1 MFDINTYFLNE
12 QQMNIIKTNVNNK
25 LNSIIQS
32 PLRCIRYKRYGVQPN
47 ISFTEQ
53 YNVKYKNNIIICKSN
68 KSNSHNVDDDNK
80 NNIKK
85 TTKIDKDSLLMFT
98 TVVFSSVMVLST
110 CIVMI
115 LCARETNMEATN
127 LQEKY
132 DKLYEEVK
140 HLEEKNVEDE
150 FMIGAIVDEIIKL
163 KSIGII

>member
-1 MFDINTYFLNE
+1 
-12 QQMNIIKTNVNNK
+12 MNIIKTNVNNR
-25 LNSIIQS
+25 LNLIMQC
-32 PLRCIRYKRYGVQPN
+32 PVRCMKYNKYTVQLD
-47 ISFTEQ
+47 IFTKQ
-53 YNVKYKNNIIICKSN
+53 YNGKYKNNILVCKNHKRHSN
-68 KSNSHNVDDDNK
+68 NINVDDDNK

-85 TTKIDKDSLLMFT
+85 TTKVDKDSLWMFT
-98 TVVFSSVMVLST
+98 TAVLTSVMVLST

-115 LCARETNMEATN
+115 LCARETNIEATN

-132 DKLYEEVK
+132 NKLYKEVK